1 MNLGDGEVRWDERGV
16 EIQPTVGVGVAAEVA
31 AEAEAGNTHEVRAL
45 IIKLVKIDVGGEVEV
60 GVRQRAG
67 IQIDDGE
74 IIAETEVVSVMITQT
89 KGTVTIFEGVGMDG
103 TKVEAASEAVT
114 VVAE

>member
-45 IIKLVKIDVGGEVEV
+45 IIKLVKIHVGEVEV